1 MTTDLRVQEYEIA
14 ERRLF
19 QKYGLEYRS
28 HYFQLDNPHL
38 RARVIEVG
46 SGPPVL
52 FVHGGGG
59 VASGWVPLLP
69 EIKGYRLLA
78 VDRPGCGLTDGFNYR
93 GSEFRP
99 HAVSFLE
106 RILDALHLKTV
117 PIVANS
123 MGGLWSFWLALERP
137 ERVSAMAQLGCPALI
152 LDTGAPFPMR
162 LLSVRGLNQ
171 LMFSLQR
178 PSVKMVKGV
187 FKNMGHKMEAMERLP
202 GEYWE
207 CMFRSGMLPVY
218 KEGWLT
224 IIERVLRVTGPAP
237 GLSLREDEL
246 RRVAQPTLFVWGDN
260 DAFGKPE
267 VGRRAVQ
274 VMPKAKLEVVPG
286 GHLPWLDEPKRV
298 GELVSGFLS
307 QNAGNGHA
315 QRQA

>member
-1 MTTDLRVQEYEIA
+1 MITDVRVQEYEIA

-19 QKYGLEYRS
+19 HRYGLEYRS
-28 HYFQLDNPHL
+28 HYFQLGNPRL

-69 EIKGYRLLA
+69 ELKGYRILA

-93 GSEFRP
+93 GSDFRS
-99 HAVSFLE
+99 HAVSFLTG
-106 RILDALHLKTV
+106 ILDALQLKTV
-117 PIVANS
+117 PIVANY
-123 MGGLWSFWLALERP
+123 MGGLWSFWLALEKA
-137 ERVSAMAQLGCPALI
+137 ERVSAIAQLGCPALI
-152 LDTGAPFPMR
+152 LDTSAPFPMR
-162 LLSVRGLNQ
+162 MLSVRWLNQ

-187 FKNMGHKMEAMERLP
+187 FKNMGHKQEAIERLP

-218 KEGWLT
+218 REGWLT
-224 IIERVLRVTGPAP
+224 IIERVLGVTGPAP
-237 GLSLREDEL
+237 GLSMGEAEL
-246 RRVAQPTLFVWGDN
+246 RRVKQSTLFAWGDN

-274 VMPKAKLEVVPG
+274 VMPNASLEAVQG

-298 GELVSGFLS
+298 GELARDFLS
-307 QNAGNGHA
+307 HV
-315 QRQA
+315 